1 MLFLGEL
8 LDLID
13 FFFSVGKM
21 RDFVV
26 GGVVSMVDNWTD
38 NWTVGF
44 EIRYK
49 CTRLSL
55 HPCSI

>member
-26 GGVVSMVDNWTD
+26 GG
-38 NWTVGF
+38 G
-44 EIRYK
+44 
-49 CTRLSL
+49 C
-55 HPCSI
+55 